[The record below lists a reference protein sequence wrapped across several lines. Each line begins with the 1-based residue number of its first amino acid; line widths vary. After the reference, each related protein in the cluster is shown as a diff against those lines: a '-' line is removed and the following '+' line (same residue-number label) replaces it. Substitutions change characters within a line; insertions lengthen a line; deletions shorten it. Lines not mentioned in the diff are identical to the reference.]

1 MPGTGAPGRKRI
13 FTGARQSMGV
23 VGPVVQPGRTLRSHR
38 RGREFKSH
46 PAHHFYATS
55 VSYLRFRHDSH
66 MGYTMYDRILVA
78 VDGSDTSLLALSHAV
93 KLAKVFGS
101 ELTLLSVI
109 DKFKLPFSAE
119 YGLGAQESHERLVRG
134 VIENLNEV
142 TEELR
147 KSHPDI
153 RIDPRVEE
161 GRPAQ
166 IIVEV
171 AEDFDLIVMGSQGFG
186 FIAGWFL
193 GSVSNEVVNSCT
205 KPLLIV
211 KKPADPEPGLSP

>member
-1 MPGTGAPGRKRI
+1 
-13 FTGARQSMGV
+13 
-23 VGPVVQPGRTLRSHR
+23 
-38 RGREFKSH
+38 
-46 PAHHFYATS
+46 
-55 VSYLRFRHDSH
+55 

-93 KLAKVFGS
+93 ELAKVFGS

-119 YGLGAQESHERLVRG
+119 YGLGAQESHEGLVRG

>member
-1 MPGTGAPGRKRI
+1 
-13 FTGARQSMGV
+13 
-23 VGPVVQPGRTLRSHR
+23 
-38 RGREFKSH
+38 
-46 PAHHFYATS
+46 
-55 VSYLRFRHDSH
+55 
-66 MGYTMYDRILVA
+66 MYDRILVA

-93 KLAKVFGS
+93 ELAMVFGS

-119 YGLGAQESHERLVRG
+119 YGLEAQESHERLVQG

-142 TEELR
+142 TVELGE
-147 KSHPDI
+147 SHPDI
-153 RIDPRVEE
+153 SVEPRVEE
-161 GRPAQ
+161 GRPAK

-171 AEDFDLIVMGSQGFG
+171 AEEEDFDLIVMGSQGFG
-186 FIAGWFL
+186 LIAGWFL

-211 KKPADPEPGLSP
+211 KKPADPKPGFSP

>member
-1 MPGTGAPGRKRI
+1 
-13 FTGARQSMGV
+13 
-23 VGPVVQPGRTLRSHR
+23 
-38 RGREFKSH
+38 
-46 PAHHFYATS
+46 
-55 VSYLRFRHDSH
+55 
-66 MGYTMYDRILVA
+66 MYDRILVA

-93 KLAKVFGS
+93 ELATVFGS

-119 YGLGAQESHERLVRG
+119 YGLGAQESHERLVRE
-134 VIENLNEV
+134 VLENLDKV
-142 TEELR
+142 TVELGE
-147 KSHPDI
+147 SHPDI

-161 GRPAQ
+161 GRPAK

-171 AEDFDLIVMGSQGFG
+171 AEEEDFDLIVMGSQGFG
-186 FIAGWFL
+186 LIAGWFL

-211 KKPADPEPGLSP
+211 KRPRGPEPGFSR